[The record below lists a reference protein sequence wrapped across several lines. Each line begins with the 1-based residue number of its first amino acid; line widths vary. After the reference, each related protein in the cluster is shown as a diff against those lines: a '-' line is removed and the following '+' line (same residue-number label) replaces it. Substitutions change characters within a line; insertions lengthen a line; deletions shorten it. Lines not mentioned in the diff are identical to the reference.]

1 MKELG
6 RYFYQVFRKSVFEL
20 SKRGYK
26 TTAYRANAEYKRSP
40 NKFPFIAPSTLY
52 VLVGAEDSRDNNW
65 MEVGVAEQPFIELL
79 SYVITSKNKKKT
91 FMKLLKR
98 LDEKPTPNRFVNL
111 LHFFK
116 ALKFSYEKET
126 GSIKE
131 FEILQID
138 NVAMHNQANASVVRM
153 KLEKEQALY
162 QACLDK
168 AEFHKQNIKMYE
180 ASLLN
185 GVKE

>member
-1 MKELG
+1 MTELG

-20 SKRGYK
+20 SKRGYT
-26 TTAYRANAEYKRSP
+26 TTAYRANAEYKKSP
-40 NKFPFIAPSTLY
+40 SRFPFVSPSTLY
-52 VLVGAEDSRDNNW
+52 VLVETDDSKDGVW
-65 MEVGVAEQPFIELL
+65 MEVEVAEHQFIQLL
-79 SYVITSKNKKKT
+79 SYTITSKNKKKT

-126 GSIKE
+126 GSLE
-131 FEILQID
+131 EYEILQID
-138 NVAMHNQANASVVRM
+138 NVVMHNQDDKSVVRM
-153 KLEKEQALY
+153 KLEKERALY